1 MENKLYRS
9 RKDRMLFGV
18 CGGLGKFFGIDP
30 TIVRVIFVLLAFT
43 GFGILAYIV
52 IAIIAPLEESQKST
66 PQGIV
71 EENVTEIKDTTA
83 KLGNDIRNT
92 FDRKGKESGEDETT
106 AREQTRRNGALGIII
121 VFIGIICLLGALN
134 IFHWINWWGAI
145 GAITLIG
152 LGVLLIAGMGRR
164 K

>member
-18 CGGLGKFFGIDP
+18 CGGLGKFFGIDS
-30 TIVRVIFVLLAFT
+30 TIIRIIFVLLAFT

-52 IAIIAPLEESQKST
+52 IAIVAPLEESQKTT

-71 EENVTEIKDTTA
+71 EENVKEIRETA
-83 KLGNDIRNT
+83 TKLGSDIHDT
-92 FDRKGKESGEDETT
+92 FAGKEKESNEEV
-106 AREQTRRNGALGIII
+106 AKEQIRSRNALGIII
-121 VFIGIICLLGALN
+121 IVIGVICLLGAFN
-134 IFHWINWWGAI
+134 ILRWFNWWAGI
-145 GAITLIG
+145 GAVALIG
-152 LGVLLIAGMGRR
+152 LGILLIVGMSRR

>member
-18 CGGLGKFFGIDP
+18 CGGLGKFFGIDS
-30 TIVRVIFVLLAFT
+30 TIIRIIFVLLAFT

-52 IAIIAPLEESQKST
+52 IAIVAPMEESQKTT

-71 EENVTEIKDTTA
+71 EENVKEIKETA
-83 KLGNDIRNT
+83 TKLGADIHNT
-92 FDRKGKESGEDETT
+92 FASKEKESKEEV
-106 AREQTRRNGALGIII
+106 AKEQIRSRNALGIII
-121 VFIGIICLLGALN
+121 IVIGVICLLGAFN
-134 IFHWINWWGAI
+134 ILRWFNWWAGI
-145 GAITLIG
+145 GAVALIG
-152 LGVLLIAGMGRR
+152 LGILLITGMSKR

>member
-30 TIVRVIFVLLAFT
+30 TIIRIIFVLLAFV

-52 IAIIAPLEESQKST
+52 MAIIVPLEESQKTT

-71 EENVTEIKDTTA
+71 EENVTEIKETA
-83 KLGNDIRNT
+83 TKLGSDIRDT
-92 FDRKGKESGEDETT
+92 FAGKGKESEEK
-106 AREQTRRNGALGIII
+106 
-121 VFIGIICLLGALN
+121 LLKNKHAVAML
-134 IFHWINWWGAI
+134 
-145 GAITLIG
+145 
-152 LGVLLIAGMGRR
+152 
-164 K
+164 